1 VVSIVVLIVLIVLGL
16 RDALVATLVLT
27 SSFALFMSVE
37 QGYRVAKE
45 QPRFIGASLSHAGLA
60 LLLLG
65 IIASGRYGKKQS
77 VSLPLNEPK
86 VVFGDTLTYVG
97 VTTPPDGKTK
107 FYVRIVQNG
116 NQNFLAP
123 VMYEN
128 SSTNGIMKT
137 PDYISSLMNDV
148 YIEPVSL
155 EEASGGEQENILGL
169 IKDEPLPYGPI
180 TITFKQFDMSSHDK
194 SGMAMSAD
202 GAITIGAVLEIQSEK
217 GTQQCIPTTTYHQGR
232 PPEMKTA
239 FLKNSSIGFQLVGM
253 NVATTKGAKSRVH
266 VNIVGL
272 GQMAHGGKKTPETL
286 VADVSVKPFMSFV
299 WISAAMIISG
309 LIIAMV
315 RRAKQSTA

>member
-1 VVSIVVLIVLIVLGL
+1 
-16 RDALVATLVLT
+16 
-27 SSFALFMSVE
+27 
-37 QGYRVAKE
+37 
-45 QPRFIGASLSHAGLA
+45 
-60 LLLLG
+60 
-65 IIASGRYGKKQS
+65 
-77 VSLPLNEPK
+77 
-86 VVFGDTLTYVG
+86 
-97 VTTPPDGKTK
+97 
-107 FYVRIVQNG
+107 
-116 NQNFLAP
+116 
-123 VMYEN
+123 
-128 SSTNGIMKT
+128 MKT
-137 PDYISSLMNDV
+137 PDYISSLMNDF

-309 LIIAMV
+309 LIVAMV
-315 RRAKQSTA
+315 RRAKQSTT